1 MVPTLVHFDRFAQM
15 TFGLEAEM
23 PGFQLVPN
31 GIGLVT
37 GWLAGEGWDV
47 CYAPVST
54 GWTNCFGGPVTGWT
68 ISFAQPTTG
77 WTLCV

>member
-23 PGFQLVPN
+23 P
-31 GIGLVT
+31 
-37 GWLAGEGWDV
+37 GEGWDV